1 MLKYL
6 KFAFILFIFLSCNDD
21 GEIIVPE
28 AGYNY
33 FPLQVN
39 TYRDYKI
46 NSTKYFLRP
55 DSTLN
60 MVVPD
65 STVKAYFL
73 REIIASKF
81 LDFEGD
87 SALRIEIFTK
97 TLLQDAWPNQP
108 DSIAIAKL
116 KNDELIYEINNR
128 TLIKLIFPVKNGI
141 SWNANKF
148 NSLGEELYSIDNL
161 GSSIQLEDTILSPA
175 LKVIQSDI
183 DNLIEVD
190 KRTEEYVL
198 NVGLARKNTRIL
210 QYRQSNGMV
219 LTGEIEKGTIFTQ
232 ELIKNGKI

>member
-6 KFAFILFIFLSCNDD
+6 KFIFILFIFLSCNNDD
-21 GEIIVPE
+21 DNFIPE

-33 FPLQVN
+33 FPLQLN
-39 TYRDYKI
+39 SYRDYKI
-46 NSTKYFLRP
+46 NSTSYFLRP

-60 MVVPD
+60 KVVPD
-65 STVKAYFL
+65 STVKVYYL

-87 SALRIEIFTK
+87 SALRIEIYTK
-97 TLLQDAWPNQP
+97 AKLLDEWPNQP

-128 TLIKLIFPVKNGI
+128 TLIKLIFPVKNGLN
-141 SWNANKF
+141 WNANKF
-148 NSLGEELYSIDNL
+148 NSLGEEIYSINNL
-161 GSSIQLEDTILSPA
+161 GASIQLSDTILSPA
-175 LKVIQSDI
+175 LRVNQSDI
-183 DNLIEVD
+183 ENLIEVD